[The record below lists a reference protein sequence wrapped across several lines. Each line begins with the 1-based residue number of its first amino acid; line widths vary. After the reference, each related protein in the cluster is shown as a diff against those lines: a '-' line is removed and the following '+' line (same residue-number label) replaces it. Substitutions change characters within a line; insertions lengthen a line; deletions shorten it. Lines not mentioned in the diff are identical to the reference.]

1 MGIKLKQIESEI
13 LCRGSGGVKMT
24 SVTTPDHVVDHNW
37 PKLCLHF
44 LSFKKRTYLKGKPDE
59 SIHHSKS
66 YLFLRSDHLTE
77 NLL

>member
-37 PKLCLHF
+37 LVGGFHITIDLWVSNWTKLDDKDF
-44 LSFKKRTYLKGKPDE
+44 VVVVVV
-59 SIHHSKS
+59 
-66 YLFLRSDHLTE
+66 
-77 NLL
+77 